1 MPGWRQLA
9 GALLFC
15 WALFGQG
22 SSGTTPKPQPGDYPA
37 HAQPGQVALGA
48 EYLVHSFFLRGQT
61 FVTPDY
67 LVVEVAVYPPKGEAL
82 AVSSGEFTL
91 RLNGKKQVLFA
102 QSPGFVAASLKYPD
116 WERRGALEVSG
127 GVGDTGVILGRPER
141 VERFP
146 GDPRPRQT
154 RLPAPPKAP
163 APQDPSG
170 LDQQPPVRAEEALV
184 EAALP
189 EGKAAG
195 PVSGYLYFAYK
206 GKIKSIRT
214 LELLYDG
221 PAGHAILRL
230 VP

>member
-1 MPGWRQLA
+1 
-9 GALLFC
+9 
-15 WALFGQG
+15 
-22 SSGTTPKPQPGDYPA
+22 
-37 HAQPGQVALGA
+37 VALGA
-48 EYLVHSFFLRGQT
+48 EYLVRSLFVRGQS
-61 FVTPDY
+61 FLTPDY

-82 AVSSGEFTL
+82 EVSSGEFTV
-91 RLNGKKQVLFA
+91 RLNGKKQLLFT

-116 WERRGALEVSG
+116 WERRRTVEVSG
-127 GVGDTGVILGRPER
+127 GVGDTGVVLGRPET

-154 RLPAPPKAP
+154 RLPAPPKVS

-170 LDQQPPVRAEEALV
+170 LDKPEPVRAEEAVV
-184 EAALP
+184 EVALP

-195 PVSGYLYFAYK
+195 PVSGYLYFAHK
-206 GKIKSIRT
+206 GKLKSIRT
-214 LELLYDG
+214 LELLYGG

>member
-1 MPGWRQLA
+1 MA
-9 GALLFC
+9 GGLLLG

-22 SSGTTPKPQPGDYPA
+22 PSGTTPKPQPGDYPA
-37 HAQPGQVALGA
+37 HVQLGRVALGA
-48 EYLVHSFFLRGQT
+48 EYLVRSLFVGGQS

-82 AVSSGEFTL
+82 EVSSGEFTL
-91 RLNGKKQVLFA
+91 RLNGKKQLLFA

-116 WERRGALEVSG
+116 WERRRTLEVGG
-127 GVGDTGVILGRPER
+127 GVGDTGVILGRPETA
-141 VERFP
+141 ERFP

-170 LDQQPPVRAEEALV
+170 LDKPEPVRAEEAVV

-195 PVSGYLYFAYK
+195 PVSGYLYFAYQ
-206 GKIKSIRT
+206 GKLKSIRT
-214 LELLYDG
+214 AELLY
-221 PAGHAILRL
+221 AGAAGKAGLRL
-230 VP
+230 TN